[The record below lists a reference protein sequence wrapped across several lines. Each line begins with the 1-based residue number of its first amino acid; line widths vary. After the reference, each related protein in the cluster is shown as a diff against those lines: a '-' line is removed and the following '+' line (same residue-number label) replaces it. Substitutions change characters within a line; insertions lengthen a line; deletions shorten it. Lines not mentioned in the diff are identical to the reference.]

1 MHIHFLCM
9 FINSIY
15 VISFFLVFEI
25 SKANIMKSQISNISE
40 LFSGFKVH
48 VKLAFLGQWHSAT
61 SVQCSDSGDYS
72 RLKLQN
78 RLKIFFAVNLFVSC
92 VCVCVGF
99 PRQLCSSKGWSAVP
113 PTSPCTRSQS
123 WLLCL
128 CVPYLMGWHE
138 CGEKVPEAA
147 GRAHWCGVSP
157 PSLHPSVALLRQT
170 LSGGSKRAI
179 DVFLG
184 VEIENPSDTPH
195 HVDPCHSETNTCV
208 FVCLCVC
215 VFAGHQK
222 YSVAHVESIIPIK
235 AKKMRL
241 S

>member
-78 RLKIFFAVNLFVSC
+78 RFKNIFCREPVCQLC
-92 VCVCVGF
+92 VCLCRF

-113 PTSPCTRSQS
+113 P
-123 WLLCL
+123 
-128 CVPYLMGWHE
+128 
-138 CGEKVPEAA
+138 
-147 GRAHWCGVSP
+147 P
-157 PSLHPSVALLRQT
+157 PPALAPNP
-170 LSGGSKRAI
+170 GS
-179 DVFLG
+179 F
-184 VEIENPSDTPH
+184 
-195 HVDPCHSETNTCV
+195 V
-208 FVCLCVC
+208 FV
-215 VFAGHQK
+215 FH
-222 YSVAHVESIIPIK
+222 I
-235 AKKMRL
+235 
-241 S
+241 